1 MKNILFI
8 IISIVLFFQSTAQS
22 KKDEKRTE
30 KKEHQ
35 QRLDSLKKKIEEA
48 NYADLSGIATYQ
60 EILARGSNMPYGE
73 FYLGIRDFITNY
85 LKLKIPEKSELERLK
100 NGVDSCK
107 VVLVYSGI
115 GEFNEKLGA
124 VGNYSFNFS
133 LKFIDGSNFSFAT
146 KLPINGYTNY
156 RTVVYNTCQ
165 FQFPITI
172 NRN

>member
-1 MKNILFI
+1 MKKTAIILI
-8 IISIVLFFQSTAQS
+8 TIISFFQSSAQS
-22 KKDEKRTE
+22 KRDERRTE

-35 QRLDSLKKKIEEA
+35 QRLDSLKTKIEGV

-60 EILARGSNMPYGE
+60 EILARGSNIPYGD

-85 LKLKIPEKSELERLK
+85 LKLKIPEQIELEKLK
-100 NGVDSCK
+100 NGIDSSK
-107 VVLVYSGI
+107 LVLVSSGI
-115 GEFNEKLGA
+115 SEFNEKLGA

-133 LKFIDGSNFSFAT
+133 LKFIDGSNFSFTT
-146 KLPINGYTNY
+146 KLPINGHTNY